1 MTRSKSQ
8 AGGASVVRRAPALAP
23 VTLSEDR
30 GLRYLHFGSEWIQGA
45 MRIARPYE
53 IALEY
58 TRQMMA
64 WLLFLDPQRPDFQ
77 IGQLGL
83 GAAALTKFCWK
94 HCAPAQVTAVDIDP
108 AVIACAHSM
117 FALPPEDAR
126 LSIVEADAAHYVA
139 RVPGRFDVLQVDLY
153 DAQARGP
160 VHESAQFYA
169 DCAAALRPVG
179 ILVVNLFGE
188 HASFPRNFR
197 RLLAAF
203 EGRVIALP
211 EIDAGNRVALAFRGP
226 PIDLAYA
233 DLYARAKQ
241 VEAQNGLP
249 ARRWV
254 DGFKRAAAESGRASA
269 DGRLRL

>member
-1 MTRSKSQ
+1 MTRSTSSTTKRN
-8 AGGASVVRRAPALAP
+8 AAPRFAP

-30 GLRYLHFGSEWIQGA
+30 GMRYLHFSSEWIQGA
-45 MRIARPYE
+45 MRISKPYE
-53 IALEY
+53 ITLEY

-64 WLLFLDPQRPDFQ
+64 WLLFLDPQRVDFQ

-94 HCAPAQVTAVDIDP
+94 HCPPAQVTVVEIDP

-126 LSIVEADAAHYVA
+126 LSVVEADAAHYIA

-169 DCAAALRPVG
+169 DCAAALQDVG

-203 EGRVIALP
+203 DARVIALP
-211 EIDAGNRVALAFRGP
+211 EIDAGNRVALAFKGP
-226 PIDLAYA
+226 PIDIAYA
-233 DLYARAKQ
+233 DLYARAKV
-241 VEAQNGLP
+241 VEAHAGLP

-254 DGFKRAAAESGRASA
+254 DGLKRSSA
-269 DGRLRL
+269 QTVAGATDGRWRI

>member
-1 MTRSKSQ
+1 MTRFTSTKRSAQ
-8 AGGASVVRRAPALAP
+8 PTFAP

-30 GLRYLHFGSEWIQGA
+30 GMRYLHFSSEWIQGA

-64 WLLFLDPQRPDFQ
+64 WLLFLDPQRADFQ

-94 HCAPAQVTAVDIDP
+94 QCAPAQVTVVEIDP

-126 LSIVEADAAHYVA
+126 LSVVEADAAHYIA
-139 RVPGRFDVLQVDLY
+139 RVPGHFDVLQVDLY

-169 DCAAALRPVG
+169 DCAAALKEVG
-179 ILVVNLFGE
+179 IVVVNLFGE

-203 EGRVIALP
+203 DGRVIALP
-211 EIDAGNRVALAFRGP
+211 EIDAGNRVALAFKGP
-226 PIDLAYA
+226 PIDIAYA
-233 DLYARAKQ
+233 DLYARAK
-241 VEAQNGLP
+241 VIEAQTGLP

-254 DGFKRAAAESGRASA
+254 DGLKKVAGEAT
-269 DGRLRL
+269 RLPAPQRFQR

>member
-1 MTRSKSQ
+1 MTRTKS
-8 AGGASVVRRAPALAP
+8 AAHARPKFAP

-30 GLRYLHFGSEWIQGA
+30 GLRYLHFGTEWIQGA

-64 WLLFLDPQRPDFQ
+64 WLLVLEPRVPGFE

-94 HCAPAQVTAVDIDP
+94 HCAPAQITAVEIDP

-126 LSIVEADAAHYVA
+126 LSVVEADAAHYIA

-153 DAQARGP
+153 DAAARGP

-169 DCAAALRPVG
+169 DCAAALKDVG
-179 ILVVNLFGE
+179 VLVVNLFGE
-188 HASFPRNFR
+188 HASFPRNLR

-203 EGRVIALP
+203 DGRVIALP
-211 EIDAGNRVALAFRGP
+211 EIDAGNRVALAFKGP
-226 PIDLAYA
+226 AIDLSFA
-233 DLYARAKQ
+233 DLYARAKAI
-241 VEAQNGLP
+241 EAQVDLP

-254 DGFKRAAAESGRASA
+254 DGLKRSLAEAGHDPSA
-269 DGRLRL
+269 GRLRI